1 MNTTLSN
8 LEALLTFKN
17 HLCLELMAALAPIAE
32 KNPAADNALQ
42 ELQRCS
48 ELIDGQHPL
57 TTQEDLT
64 TFSLHV
70 TAMNNKYEKGFIG
83 IAYPATVEAVY
94 TALQLIGEY
103 GATLP
108 NLPRLQLW
116 LDDNPRT

>member
-1 MNTTLSN
+1 
-8 LEALLTFKN
+8 
-17 HLCLELMAALAPIAE
+17 MAALAPMAE

-57 TTQEDLT
+57 APQEDLT

-70 TAMNNKYEKGFIG
+70 SAMHNKYEEGFIG

-103 GATLP
+103 GACLP